1 MSDWSIPG
9 SMGRGIIGTTH
20 EPGDHGGLH
29 VLLAHGFK
37 GYKDYG
43 FIPWL
48 AETIAQSGHVT
59 HRFNFSHG
67 GMGHGHG
74 SFDEAAFQE
83 DTWNRQVDDIM
94 TLLASVQEG
103 VLPGGKASSILLA
116 GHSRGGATCLL
127 AGGRHAGEEV
137 LASLCG
143 IVTLAAPSACL
154 RMSEEDQDR
163 LLVEGRLPSPS
174 SRTEQVLHVGA
185 SWLSEQL
192 DDPGGHDLLS
202 LAGRIP
208 VPVHVIHGMLDD
220 AVPVEDAGEIAD
232 ATGRAGEA
240 ILIEGSN
247 HVFNTPNPFSPEQP
261 PSPALQELGD
271 VLIGIAGRR

>member
-1 MSDWSIPG
+1 MSDWSTPG
-9 SMGRGIIGTTH
+9 SSGRPILGTTH
-20 EPGDHGGLH
+20 EPHEHGGLH

-48 AETIAQSGHVT
+48 AETISKAGYVA

-83 DTWNRQVDDIM
+83 DTWNRQVDDIL
-94 TLLASVQEG
+94 TLLARLREG
-103 VLPGGKASSILLA
+103 VLPGGKVSGMLLA

-127 AGGRHAGEEV
+127 AGGRHAGEEAIEG
-137 LASLCG
+137 LRG

-154 RMSEEDQDR
+154 GMKGEDRER
-163 LLVEGRLPSPS
+163 LLSDGRLPSPS
-174 SRTEQVLHVGA
+174 SRTGQVLHVGA
-185 SWLSEQL
+185 SWLNEQL
-192 DDPGGHDLLS
+192 DDPGAHDLLS
-202 LAGRIP
+202 LAGRIT
-208 VPVHVIHGMLDD
+208 VPVHVIHGVLDD
-220 AVPVEDAGEIAD
+220 AVPVKDAGEIAD
-232 ATGRAGEA
+232 ATGGTGEA
-240 ILIEGSN
+240 ILIEGAN

-271 VLIGIAGRR
+271 VMVRIAGGC